1 MVMTVLIPVTCLM
14 SFIRPW
20 ADFYTDHIYIFVREP
35 LTRLTEKIQFPLG
48 EILMYLGAFIIAL
61 AAVLLILLI
70 FLHGKR
76 RYRSFVSVYF
86 RSLVI
91 IILTMLLIYSL
102 QWLTPYKSSV
112 LGDPSPSERSYTAAE
127 LRIIYLYVIDH
138 LNEECRNVPR
148 DENGKVIY
156 DPKEVTE
163 EKAGI
168 AMNGISDE
176 FPRLRGHYPSIKTA
190 LCSDVLE
197 WMWIGGYTYPY
208 TMEMTYNRYT
218 DRFYFPTLYT
228 HESSHHMGYYKE
240 HEANFLAY
248 LACVTSDDPVLR
260 YSGYYNILY
269 YIDDD
274 YYEACL
280 ASGAEDMYW
289 NDIEE
294 HPIDPQVISDVI
306 DASLEAD
313 EAYQSEE
320 HPLEDFADEATEI
333 SEVGWDTQAQILQEY
348 NYDGVVLLLLKYYDG
363 KLY

>member
-1 MVMTVLIPVTCLM
+1 
-14 SFIRPW
+14 
-20 ADFYTDHIYIFVREP
+20 
-35 LTRLTEKIQFPLG
+35 
-48 EILMYLGAFIIAL
+48 
-61 AAVLLILLI
+61 
-70 FLHGKR
+70 
-76 RYRSFVSVYF
+76 
-86 RSLVI
+86 
-91 IILTMLLIYSL
+91 
-102 QWLTPYKSSV
+102 
-112 LGDPSPSERSYTAAE
+112 
-127 LRIIYLYVIDH
+127 
-138 LNEECRNVPR
+138 
-148 DENGKVIY
+148 
-156 DPKEVTE
+156 
-163 EKAGI
+163 
-168 AMNGISDE
+168 
-176 FPRLRGHYPSIKTA
+176 
-190 LCSDVLE
+190 
-197 WMWIGGYTYPY
+197 
-208 TMEMTYNRYT
+208 
-218 DRFYFPTLYT
+218 
-228 HESSHHMGYYKE
+228 MGYYKE

-294 HPIDPQVISDVI
+294 HPIDPQVIADVI

-313 EAYQSEE
+313 EAYQSED